1 MDFCHTILTWYQN
14 NKRELPWRESSDPY
28 KIWISEVILQQT
40 RVEQGLPYYFRF
52 LEAFPD
58 IKALAGASEQDV
70 LYTWKGLGYY
80 SRARNMHHTAQIV
93 MSAHKGNFPGNYTEL
108 IKLKGIGDY
117 TAAAISSICQN
128 EVHPAVD
135 GNVIRVI
142 SRFFGVTEKSG
153 SLQRKI
159 ILDISRENI
168 SKDNPGEYNQAV
180 MEFGAKLCTPAAPGC
195 SICDLRLSCYAFKN
209 KMTTLLP
216 SKKEKIKRKTRY
228 FNYFHF
234 ITPDGKVVIQ
244 KRTKKDIWLNLWEFP
259 LVEANIL
266 FKPEEAIALLVEN
279 PDIVISPESQTVQAG
294 SQASQ
299 THNYQVSNVYDFIDY
314 YDYKHQLTHQ
324 ILEIRFLSFRVKTI
338 LSELNNNKVLAN
350 PHEHIYPLP
359 RVIEKFLERNDYFFW
374 H

>member
-1 MDFCHTILTWYQN
+1 
-14 NKRELPWRESSDPY
+14 
-28 KIWISEVILQQT
+28 
-40 RVEQGLPYYFRF
+40 
-52 LEAFPD
+52 
-58 IKALAGASEQDV
+58 
-70 LYTWKGLGYY
+70 
-80 SRARNMHHTAQIV
+80 
-93 MSAHKGNFPGNYTEL
+93 
-108 IKLKGIGDY
+108 
-117 TAAAISSICQN
+117 
-128 EVHPAVD
+128 
-135 GNVIRVI
+135 
-142 SRFFGVTEKSG
+142 
-153 SLQRKI
+153 
-159 ILDISRENI
+159 
-168 SKDNPGEYNQAV
+168 
-180 MEFGAKLCTPAAPGC
+180 
-195 SICDLRLSCYAFKN
+195 
-209 KMTTLLP
+209 MTTLLP